1 MLPFD
6 RVHMC
11 IGMHMIRI
19 GTRNPIPELNLNS
32 TATAEKE
39 RMNET
44 RLDSDGRTH
53 AGEGQAHL
61 KQLSSKS
68 H

>member
-1 MLPFD
+1 
-6 RVHMC
+6 
-11 IGMHMIRI
+11 MHVISI
-19 GTRNPIPELNLNS
+19 GTPHPIPELHLNS

-39 RMNET
+39 RMNGT

-53 AGEGQAHL
+53 AGEGRAHL
-61 KQLSSKS
+61 KQLSPKS